1 MVCVRLGKERPD
13 RRQNERRIKLIRVE
27 EGTVTA
33 SIVGQLPDTQ
43 GEPTL
48 DVGSWFVSIARG

>member
-1 MVCVRLGKERPD
+1 MAWKKIPD

-27 EGTVTA
+27 EGTVAA
-33 SIVGQLPDTQ
+33 STVGQLPDSQ

>member
-1 MVCVRLGKERPD
+1 
-13 RRQNERRIKLIRVE
+13 VE
-27 EGTVTA
+27 EGTVAA
-33 SIVGQLPDTQ
+33 SIVGQLPDSQ